1 MHADP
6 HIHAARH
13 EQAAHDATSSFD
25 SALADV
31 TAEIRA
37 AFASYFAGKTGVYVP
52 AVTWRNGVDVEY
64 GKPARDAVES
74 ATDYVDTNEAFH
86 ALLRCSIAVDVYRE
100 ALVLRYIDSNAADI
114 ATCRTGFTR
123 NGCTLDATCP
133 RPDLSFLSI
142 MAKEPA

>member
-1 MHADP
+1 MDDP
-6 HIHAARH
+6 TT
-13 EQAAHDATSSFD
+13 EYD

-37 AFASYFAGKTGVYVP
+37 AFAAYFAGKPGVYVP
-52 AVTWRNGVDVEY
+52 SMTWRAGVDVEY
-64 GKPARDAVES
+64 GKPAREAVES

-100 ALVLRYIDSNAADI
+100 ALVLRYIDTNAADI
-114 ATCRTGFTR
+114 ATRRTGFTR
-123 NGCTLDATCP
+123 NGCKLDVPACP

-142 MAKEPA
+142 ISKEAA